1 MSRCLPVPGEGC
13 RGHIR
18 RMFHGVGCARLLI
31 AMAAIVA
38 APRPGALAAQE
49 DSARTRLDPV
59 VVTVTRSPGRSL
71 LGSPFALTVMRP
83 DSARPG
89 QRLTAVDESLALVP
103 GLSSASRNNP
113 SQDPRLSIRGFG
125 TRSAFGVRG
134 VRVLRDGM
142 PLTLPDGQTPLDYM
156 SLESAGRI
164 EVMRG
169 SASAL
174 YGNASGGVIDIL
186 SAEPSASRLSVNAKQ
201 WLGSDNFLRSVLA
214 VSGTA
219 GDVGY
224 IADAARTSSDGS
236 RDHSRS
242 RSVAGFGR
250 ALYARGDSRLSL
262 TVMGL
267 DNPLAQNPGA
277 LTIGEMREDPT
288 AADPQSVRRNARKA
302 VRQVQIGSALTHD
315 LPRGRVSL
323 SAFGG
328 SRSLDNPLTF
338 AVVEIGRH
346 TWGAS
351 GALRHTVRT
360 GSLDHDFAIGI
371 DMQWQNDLRRNYA
384 VCADTVPPTG
394 PTTSC
399 PDISSERGIVTLDQR
414 ELVSGSGVYVSDD
427 ISLTSR
433 LSITAGL
440 RADRIRF
447 EVQDRL
453 ISTGN
458 PDDSGERSLHS
469 VNPVAGI
476 VARLTPLTSLYGNV
490 SSAFETPTATELG
503 NQADGTAGIN
513 EDLDPQRAVTL
524 EAGVRGFAGMVSYDA
539 AVYSTRVRDELV
551 PFEIPG
557 GNGRRYFRNA
567 GRTSRR
573 GIEAGGEMR
582 LGKLAVMASY
592 NYSRFR
598 FEEFLSGATEYG
610 GNEIPGIPRHRL
622 QAAATVSARRS
633 FAVLESELSGGAFAD
648 DANTFR
654 APGYSVF
661 HLRAGMQPNFGRVRF
676 SVVAGIQNLFDRA
689 YAPSI
694 AVNAARLR
702 YFEPASPRILSV
714 GLSVGSG
721 ISAPAESRRFPR

>member
-1 MSRCLPVPGEGC
+1 
-13 RGHIR
+13 
-18 RMFHGVGCARLLI
+18 
-31 AMAAIVA
+31 MAAFLLL
-38 APRPGALAAQE
+38 PGGTSLGAQE
-49 DSARTRLDPV
+49 DSATTRLDPV
-59 VVTVTRSPGRSL
+59 VVTVTRSSGRSL
-71 LGSPFALTVMRP
+71 LGSPFALTVTRP

-89 QRLTAVDESLALVP
+89 QRLTAVDEFLALIP
-103 GLSSASRNNP
+103 GLSSATRNNP

-125 TRSAFGVRG
+125 ARSAFGVRG

-156 SLESAGRI
+156 SLESVGRI

-186 SAEPSASRLSVNAKQ
+186 SAEPSASPLSVDAKQ
-201 WLGSDNFLRSVLA
+201 WAGSDDFLRSVVA
-214 VSGTA
+214 ISGTA
-219 GDVGY
+219 AGIGYVADV
-224 IADAARTSSDGS
+224 ARTSSDGA

-242 RSVAGFGR
+242 RSFTGFGR
-250 ALYARGDSRLSL
+250 ALYGAGRSRFSL
-262 TVMGL
+262 TFMGL

-277 LTIGEMREDPT
+277 LTIDELREKPR

-302 VRQVQIGSALTHD
+302 VRQVQVGSSLTHE
-315 LPRGRVSL
+315 LPRGNVAL

-351 GALRHTVRT
+351 GAFRQKL
-360 GSLDHDFAIGI
+360 GMGALNHDVALGI
-371 DMQWQNDLRRNYA
+371 DLQWQNDLRRNHA
-384 VCADTVPPTG
+384 VCADTVAPTA
-394 PTTSC
+394 PTASC
-399 PDISSERGIVTLDQR
+399 PDITSGRGVVTLDQR
-414 ELVSGSGVYVSDD
+414 ELVSSTGVYFSDD
-427 ISLTSR
+427 IRLTSR
-433 LSITAGL
+433 LSITGGI
-440 RADRIRF
+440 RADRVRF

-453 ISTGN
+453 IAAGN

-469 VNPVAGI
+469 VNPIAGI
-476 VARLTPLTSLYGNV
+476 VARLTPLTSLYINV

-503 NQADGTAGIN
+503 NQPGGSAGIN
-513 EDLDPQRAVTL
+513 EELDPQRSVTL
-524 EAGVRGFAGMVSYDA
+524 ESGIRGFSGKLAYDFA
-539 AVYSTRVRDELV
+539 AYSTRVTDELV

-573 GIEAGGEMR
+573 GIEASGELR
-582 LGKLAVMASY
+582 LRMLAVTASY

-598 FEEFLSGATEYG
+598 FEEFISGTADYG
-610 GNEIPGIPRHRL
+610 DNEIPGIPRHRV
-622 QAAATVSARRS
+622 QAAATVSGRGC
-633 FAVLESELSGGAFAD
+633 FVVLESELSGASFAD

-654 APGYSVF
+654 APDYSVF
-661 HLRAGMQPNFGRVRF
+661 HLRAGVKPKRGRGRI

-694 AVNAARLR
+694 AVNAARSR
-702 YFEPASPRILSV
+702 YFEPAPPRSLSLGV
-714 GLSVGSG
+714 SIGSELSAS
-721 ISAPAESRRFPR
+721 AESRRFLP